1 MIFLGDPVTEA
12 SDFGVCLILPVAIL
26 LYTWYRILCNHSKH
40 PIPCKVMAVLIVCT
54 VFILAMLPL
63 GLLSFAFWV
72 SIVILVFPFGFGVS
86 ALLNRLLYQRCSSY
100 TEGTI
105 TDIRHVKIKSQY
117 SVSSTYYYP
126 IITFYVDGVQYNEE
140 SSFPCDP
147 DEVGNTCWVRYNPND
162 PHEITQEQYEKGIDK
177 LLFVLSMILLC
188 VALIFIIIGISDI
201 VYLLRQ

>member
-12 SDFGVCLILPVAIL
+12 ADFGVYLILPVAIL

-72 SIVILVFPFGFGVS
+72 SIDILVFPFGFGVS

-105 TDIRHVKIKSQY
+105 TDIQHYKIKTKY
-117 SVSSTYYYP
+117 TTSTYYYP
-126 IITFYVDGVQYNEE
+126 IITFYVDGVQYNEAL
-140 SSFPCDP
+140 SFNCDP
-147 DEVGNTCWVRYNPND
+147 DDLGNTCWVRYNPND
-162 PHEITQEQYEKGIDK
+162 PHEITQEQYEKGINK
-177 LLFVLSMILLC
+177 LWFALSVILLC
-188 VALIFIIIGISDI
+188 VASIFIIIGISDL
-201 VYLLRQ
+201 VCLLRQ